1 MKNENE
7 YAKRLLKHR
16 ENGYSIIYAIK
27 NNWKKYLF
35 SITVFVM
42 SLLITLAYLNNYV
55 LYFLVG
61 LYIGTFLR
69 DFGWFI
75 NIKKL
80 WSFSEKIIDWNKV
93 KEIAES

>member
-1 MKNENE
+1 MKNEKE

-35 SITVFVM
+35 SITVFIL
-42 SLLITLAYLNNYV
+42 LLIISAYLNNCL
-55 LYFLVG
+55 LYFLIG

-69 DFGWFI
+69 DIGWFI

-80 WSFSEKIIDWNKV
+80 WPFSEKITNWDKV
-93 KEIAES
+93 KEIAGS